1 MSDLPSEAP
10 PEVPSVPSR
19 PTSLSPW
26 VTAVCGAAAGV
37 YLGFAVYQ
45 APASPL
51 ERLEQPEQSLERLVT
66 REMDLRAAVRQAPAW
81 KRTLYRALAGGD
93 DMLADPIAW
102 YDELIGAAPS
112 PVTQLAHVVLMAE
125 NGQIGR
131 INTALVPWEFQGE
144 SAFRM
149 AKWVRAGYLGLELD
163 QESAR
168 DLLKEIRAELPP
180 GWFADILV
188 ARVAAKSG
196 DQTARQDAE
205 AAIGA
210 RGAALLDRWLAVT
223 LAQGVLLAAGVVALG
238 SILRRRMSVAVGDA
252 PFPSVWTIRDGYGL
266 FIRGVFGFLLVS
278 VAVSSVLFYLSE
290 QFGLPARTPVIG
302 IGTLVAG
309 LPLVWWTARYL
320 SARGMSLPAAFGL
333 RPPAGG
339 LSRLGAATV
348 VVIGLSVLGETA
360 IMLVSGALDYTP
372 HWADGLLEDVLWGPP
387 WLVACEMLDSV
398 VWAPLIEELA
408 FRGVLYATL
417 RMSVGCWPAVGL
429 SAVIFASVHGYGAAG
444 FASVLW
450 SGILW
455 AAAYERTRSLL
466 PSILA
471 HMFNNF
477 LVTAQ
482 FIWLLRI

>member
-1 MSDLPSEAP
+1 MPDLPPEAP
-10 PEVPSVPSR
+10 PEIPSVPSR
-19 PTSLSPW
+19 LAPLSSW

-93 DMLADPIAW
+93 DTLADLIAW
-102 YDELIGAAPS
+102 YDELIGAGPS
-112 PVTQLAHVVLMAE
+112 PVAQLSHVVLMAE
-125 NGQIGR
+125 SGQIGR

-149 AKWVRAGYLGLELD
+149 AKWVRVGYLGLELD

-168 DLLKEIRAELPP
+168 DLLMEIRAELPP

-196 DQTARQDAE
+196 DPAARREAE

-210 RGAALLDRWLAVT
+210 RGTALLDRWLVVT
-223 LAQGVLLAAGVVALG
+223 LAQGVLLAVGAVALG

-252 PFPSVWTIRDGYGL
+252 PFPSAWTIRDGYGL

-278 VAVSSVLFYLSE
+278 VAMSSVLFYLNE
-290 QFGLPARTPVIG
+290 QFGLPVKTPVIG

-309 LPLVWWTARYL
+309 LPLLWWTIRYL
-320 SARGMSLPAAFGL
+320 SSRGASLPATFGL
-333 RPPAGG
+333 KPPPAG
-339 LSRLGAATV
+339 LSRLGAATAV
-348 VVIGLSVLGETA
+348 VVGLSALGEVV
-360 IMLVSGALDYTP
+360 IMLVSGALDYEP

-417 RMSVGCWPAVGL
+417 RMTVGVWPAVGL
-429 SAVIFASVHGYGAAG
+429 SAVIFASVHGYGVLG
-444 FASVLW
+444 FASVFW
-450 SGILW
+450 NGILW

-471 HMFNNF
+471 HMFNNL
-477 LVTAQ
+477 LVTTQ